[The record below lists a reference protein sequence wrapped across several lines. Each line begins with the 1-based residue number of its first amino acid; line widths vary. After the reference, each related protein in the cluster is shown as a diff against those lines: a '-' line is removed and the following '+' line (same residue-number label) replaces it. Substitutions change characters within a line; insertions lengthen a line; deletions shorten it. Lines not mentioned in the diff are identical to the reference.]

1 MQFDLDDSSN
11 GEISM
16 EMPIIDTQGP
26 IESEAIWTS
35 LKRAIAHSSGFQRW
49 QQEEEIHDP
58 VNDATTDLDTQ
69 VSAYLRQALETLA
82 Y

>member
-1 MQFDLDDSSN
+1 
-11 GEISM
+11 M
-16 EMPIIDTQGP
+16 ETPIIEAQSP

-49 QQEEEIHDP
+49 QQEEDIHYSISQSNVDDSK
-58 VNDATTDLDTQ
+58 VNYSKTDLDTQ